1 MSNSNPL
8 SWKGPLV
15 QQQAKVGREFL
26 CVCWGY
32 ISHTILALNLCIRLL
47 GLRARTQQSVNK
59 VDDRFLSAMLVVLRW
74 SGIAM
79 GLWEELGDQ
88 VG

>member
-1 MSNSNPL
+1 MC
-8 SWKGPLV
+8 
-15 QQQAKVGREFL
+15 AK
-26 CVCWGY
+26 GY
-32 ISHTILALNLCIRLL
+32 IVHTTLALNLCIRLL

-59 VDDRFLSAMLVVLRW
+59 VDDRFLSTVLAVSRR
-74 SGIAM
+74 SGIAV